1 MTQGLSQNDDFVA
14 SMLRAQIASLQD
26 LLYCVENGVV
36 DGDYLLESAKALGRK
51 NKRIISLCV
60 QIKNLDQALLK

>member
-1 MTQGLSQNDDFVA
+1 MTQGSKQNDDFVA

-36 DGDYLLESAKALGRK
+36 DSDYLLESARALARK
-51 NKRIISLCV
+51 SRQIVDLCE
-60 QIKNLDQALLK
+60 QIKKLDYALLK